1 MNENKSNISPTFSLD
16 DFFTTQEQRDYEKKE
31 TIDEIDI
38 SLLDTFKKHP
48 FKVLE
53 NDELR
58 KLEDSISENGI
69 LEPIIVRPK
78 DNGRYEIISGH
89 RRTKASEL
97 IGLKKI
103 PCIIKNMTDEEA
115 TIYMVD
121 SNMHREQ
128 LLPSEKAF
136 AYKMKLDALKH
147 QGKRNDL
154 TLDPVGHKLKSSQI
168 IAEEN
173 NDSQTQVK
181 RYIRLTELIPE
192 LLEYVDNSVLD
203 EEPSIALRPAV
214 ELSYLKKEEQL
225 MLLDSIQYSEST
237 PSHAQAIRMR
247 KLSSEGKLNSDAI
260 DLIMEEQK
268 SNQIP
273 KIKLNE
279 SRIRTVLPKSISAD
293 KIEDFIIKSVEF
305 YSRHL
310 KNRELGR

>member
-1 MNENKSNISPTFSLD
+1 
-16 DFFTTQEQRDYEKKE
+16 
-31 TIDEIDI
+31 
-38 SLLDTFKKHP
+38 
-48 FKVLE
+48 
-53 NDELR
+53 
-58 KLEDSISENGI
+58 
-69 LEPIIVRPK
+69 
-78 DNGRYEIISGH
+78 
-89 RRTKASEL
+89 
-97 IGLKKI
+97 
-103 PCIIKNMTDEEA
+103 MTDEEA

-279 SRIRTVLPKSISAD
+279 SRISTVLPKSISAD

>member
-16 DFFTTQEQRDYEKKE
+16 DFFTTQEQRDYERKE

-53 NDELR
+53 NEELR

-247 KLSSEGKLNSDAI
+247 KLSSEGRLNSDAI

-279 SRIRTVLPKSISAD
+279 SRIRTVLPKSISTD

-305 YSRHL
+305 YSKHL

>member
-1 MNENKSNISPTFSLD
+1 MNENKSKISPTFSLD
-16 DFFTTQEQRDYEKKE
+16 DFFTTQEQRDYERKE
-31 TIDEIDI
+31 KIDEVDI
-38 SLLDTFKKHP
+38 SLLDSFTKHP

-58 KLEDSISENGI
+58 KLEDSINENGI

-78 DNGRYEIISGH
+78 NNGRYEIISGH

-115 TIYMVD
+115 TIFMVD

-136 AYKMKLDALKH
+136 AYKMKYEAIKH

-154 TLDPVGHKLKSSQI
+154 TLCHDGTRLRSDQI
-168 IAEEN
+168 LANES
-173 NDSQTQVK
+173 NDSARMIQ

-192 LLEYVDNSVLD
+192 LLTFVDNHVLD
-203 EEPSIALRPAV
+203 KEPAIALLPAV
-214 ELSYLKKEEQL
+214 EISYLKKDEQL
-225 MLLDSIQYSEST
+225 MLLDSIQFSEAT
-237 PSHAQAIRMR
+237 PSHAQSIRMR
-247 KLSSEGKLNSDAI
+247 KLSESNKLDSDAI
-260 DLIMEEQK
+260 DMIMGEQK

-273 KIKLNE
+273 KIRLNE
-279 SRIRTVLPKSISAD
+279 KRIKMVLPKNIKED
-293 KIEDFIIKSVEF
+293 NMEDFIVKAIEH
-305 YSRHL
+305 YSKYL
-310 KNRELGR
+310 KNKSLER

>member
-1 MNENKSNISPTFSLD
+1 MSENKSNISPTFSLD
-16 DFFTTQEQRDYEKKE
+16 DFFTTQEQRDYERKE

-53 NDELR
+53 NEELR

-247 KLSSEGKLNSDAI
+247 KLSSEGRLNSDAI

-305 YSRHL
+305 YSKHL